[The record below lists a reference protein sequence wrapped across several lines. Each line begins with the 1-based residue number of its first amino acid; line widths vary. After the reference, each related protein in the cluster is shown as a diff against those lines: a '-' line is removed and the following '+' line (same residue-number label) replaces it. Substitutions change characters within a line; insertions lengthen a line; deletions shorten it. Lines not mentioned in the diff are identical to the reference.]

1 MPTIYGKKVEII
13 VNDQCNLCGL
23 CVEGC
28 PTAYLELESVKVRGG
43 KKDSW
48 GCLTCGHC
56 AAICPVEAI
65 HVEAEG
71 IGRQDVLRFSKEKP
85 PTYDALF
92 RLLVS
97 RRSVRK
103 FSDQPVSRDITEKI
117 LEAAQQAPAGLPP
130 STVKVVVLDG
140 KEAVRSFAFDFL
152 DAVRKMSWLFSKAG
166 VWLLRPFMSKE
177 EHRSMRE
184 LVVPIYKELTHGR
197 AQGKDLMFYDAPL
210 AMIFACSEDPA
221 DAGIA
226 CTYAMIAAESLGLG
240 SCMIGTV
247 VPMLAHTSREFRER
261 YKIAPGMR
269 HGLAI
274 IFGHAAGTFERG
286 IRRRFAGISF
296 VDRPPNTCC
305 C

>member
-1 MPTIYGKKVEII
+1 MPTIYGKKVEIV
-13 VNDQCNLCGL
+13 VNDQCNVCGL

-28 PTAYLELESVKVRGG
+28 PTAYLELAAGKVTGG

-56 AAICPVEAI
+56 AAICPTEAI
-65 HVEAEG
+65 HVESEG
-71 IGRQDVLRFSKEKP
+71 IDRGDVIRFSQEKP
-85 PTYDALF
+85 PAYDALF

-97 RRSVRK
+97 RRSIRK
-103 FSDQPVSRDITEKI
+103 FTDRPVPHDVSEKI

-130 STVKVVVLDG
+130 STVKVVVLEG

-152 DAVRKMSWLFSKAG
+152 DAVKKMSWLFSKAG

-184 LVVPIYKELTHGR
+184 MVLPIYQELLHGR

-247 VPMLAHTSREFRER
+247 VPMLPHTNREFRER
-261 YKIAPGMR
+261 YKITPDMR

-274 IFGHAAGTFERG
+274 IFGYATETFERG
-286 IRRRFAGISF
+286 IRRRFAGVSF
-296 VDRPPNTCC
+296 VDQNNRRQ
-305 C
+305 